1 MHGAA
6 YSALGN
12 FNLLFI
18 TYISGQFLELPLKYF
33 ENILTNQVEVKSII
47 MHKSSPNIYTHSLA
61 PNGKKAKEATEVAVT
76 ASVEPSPNK
85 NNIQEQTS
93 LNKKKLSISTIT
105 NTTTSTTTNNS
116 TSVIS
121 TSDENN
127 PKQTG
132 LTILERPKRISF
144 CKDPVITKL
153 DINSKTNTMSTFVNQ
168 STQPSVSWI
177 I

>member
-1 MHGAA
+1 M
-6 YSALGN
+6 Y
-12 FNLLFI
+12 
-18 TYISGQFLELPLKYF
+18 
-33 ENILTNQVEVKSII
+33 KS
-47 MHKSSPNIYTHSLA
+47 KPKIYTPVSA

-105 NTTTSTTTNNS
+105 NTSTTTNNS

-144 CKDPVITKL
+144 CKDPVITNL

>member
-1 MHGAA
+1 MGDCFKIC
-6 YSALGN
+6 G
-12 FNLLFI
+12 LLRKP
-18 TYISGQFLELPLKYF
+18 ELY
-33 ENILTNQVEVKSII
+33 KST
-47 MHKSSPNIYTHSLA
+47 PDIYTLSLA

-76 ASVEPSPNK
+76 ASVEASPNK
-85 NNIQEQTS
+85 NNIQDQTS

-144 CKDPVITKL
+144 CKDPIITNL

-168 STQPSVSWI
+168 STQPSVSLI
-177 I
+177 ILQFCAQLIFEKEYKKSENI

>member
-1 MHGAA
+1 M
-6 YSALGN
+6 
-12 FNLLFI
+12 
-18 TYISGQFLELPLKYF
+18 
-33 ENILTNQVEVKSII
+33 
-47 MHKSSPNIYTHSLA
+47 YTLVSA

-144 CKDPVITKL
+144 CKDPVITNL
-153 DINSKTNTMSTFVNQ
+153 DINSKTNTMSTFVNNQ

>member
-1 MHGAA
+1 MN
-6 YSALGN
+6 Y
-12 FNLLFI
+12 
-18 TYISGQFLELPLKYF
+18 
-33 ENILTNQVEVKSII
+33 QVEVKSIR
-47 MHKSSPNIYTHSLA
+47 MYKSTPNIYYTLVLA

-144 CKDPVITKL
+144 CKDPVITNL
-153 DINSKTNTMSTFVNQ
+153 DINSKINTMSTFVNQ

-177 I
+177 ILQFCAK

>member
-1 MHGAA
+1 MN
-6 YSALGN
+6 Y
-12 FNLLFI
+12 
-18 TYISGQFLELPLKYF
+18 
-33 ENILTNQVEVKSII
+33 QVEVKSIRI
-47 MHKSSPNIYTHSLA
+47 YKSTPNIYYTLSLA

-144 CKDPVITKL
+144 CKDPVITNL
-153 DINSKTNTMSTFVNQ
+153 DINSKINTMSTFVNQ

-177 I
+177 IFTILCQMIHSLTSV